1 MLKGYEILKTI
12 PAYDFSDSRQN
23 TKEEQEK
30 YIRQSSKDDRKRV
43 RRTIKEI
50 MRNYDNGNEELFVL
64 NLILDNPQLLRKTKI
79 AFDGSYRNIRVCT
92 FDDYED
98 YDFDYN
104 RYYNVERH
112 YTSLDIDWKNV
123 VGRKIDWNVW
133 DEFHKAITKDDIIEV
148 LNNIEEIFIQ

>member
-79 AFDGSYRNIRVCT
+79 AFD
-92 FDDYED
+92 
-98 YDFDYN
+98 
-104 RYYNVERH
+104 
-112 YTSLDIDWKNV
+112 V
-123 VGRKIDWNVW
+123 VVDGGLLWW
-133 DEFHKAITKDDIIEV
+133 M
-148 LNNIEEIFIQ
+148 